1 MNEFIKQLKEE
12 EISMIEK
19 SFPIIDSFL
28 TTLKSELGITDEDIR
43 YDQARKTFVVLVK
56 EEQQMFGIITYAG
69 GVSMEIRIVDNEA
82 QTEEVAAVLV
92 YNTRTNE
99 FVETKYFSKL
109 KEAYESAFITDLF
122 WKLTEFT
129 RTNEA
134 PKEEP
139 TAEVLQPDEI
149 K

>member
-28 TTLKSELGITDEDIR
+28 STLKSELGIADEDIR

-134 PKEEP
+134 TNEEP